1 MEQRKY
7 ISILGDDRSTFEGV
21 TPKIGSFYSP
31 SYVSYAGFATP
42 EGTWWMQLIHRLGG
56 QLLVNNSF
64 AGSHISCAGNYAA
77 CLPGRIRSLATEAA
91 APDLVL
97 VCTGLNDVAH
107 RVDLGAFRRDCR
119 DMVQKLAAQ
128 YPAAQIWVG
137 TITVGKPSQGPG
149 TWTPPP
155 WRTGQTTTP
164 CSASAWRRPALPS
177 TWRTSPPSTGATR
190 PSTAP
195 TPTGRAW
202 SPLPT
207 VGTRPWQGRCPQ
219 KAEDGPGRI
228 TAGVSSQ
235 FRNQMDK
242 RPAGTRPRAGWLFW
256 GKGCSPVHLPCA
268 SG

>member
-97 VCTGLNDVAH
+97 VCTGLNDVDH

-137 TITVGKPSQGPG
+137 TITVGKPSQGPWYLDPATLEDRAAYNDVLRQCVAEAGPSVHLADLTPIDGGYETVNG
-149 TWTPPP
+149 THPN
-155 WRTGQTTTP
+155 
-164 CSASAWRRPALPS
+164 
-177 TWRTSPPSTGATR
+177 
-190 PSTAP
+190 
-195 TPTGRAW
+195 RAGMV
-202 SPLPT
+202 T
-207 VGTRPWQGRCPQ
+207 F
-219 KAEDGPGRI
+219 ADGWYQ
-228 TAGVSSQ
+228 A
-235 FRNQMDK
+235 M
-242 RPAGTRPRAGWLFW
+242 AGTVPT
-256 GKGCSPVHLPCA
+256 KG
-268 SG
+268 

>member
-1 MEQRKY
+1 M
-7 ISILGDDRSTFEGV
+7 
-21 TPKIGSFYSP
+21 SP
-31 SYVSYAGFATP
+31 MRGLPPRRAPG
-42 EGTWWMQLIHRLGG
+42 GWLIHRLGG

-64 AGSHISCAGNYAA
+64 AGSHIAGNYAA

-137 TITVGKPSQGPG
+137 TITVGKPSQGPWYLDPAHPG
-149 TWTPPP
+149 
-155 WRTGQTTTP
+155 RTGQTTTT

-177 TWRTSPPSTGATR
+177 TWQTSPPIDGGYETVNGTHPNRAGMVTFADGWYQAMAG
-190 PSTAP
+190 TVP
-195 TPTGRAW
+195 TK
-202 SPLPT
+202 
-207 VGTRPWQGRCPQ
+207 

-228 TAGVSSQ
+228 AAGVSSQ

-242 RPAGTRPRAGWLFW
+242 RPAGTRPVPAGCFGEKDQPRASAL
-256 GKGCSPVHLPCA
+256 CQRVN
-268 SG
+268 

>member
-1 MEQRKY
+1 M
-7 ISILGDDRSTFEGV
+7 DAAD
-21 TPKIGSFYSP
+21 PP
-31 SYVSYAGFATP
+31 A
-42 EGTWWMQLIHRLGG
+42 GG

-119 DMVQKLAAQ
+119 EMVQKLAAQ

-137 TITVGKPSQGPG
+137 TITVGKPSQGPWYLDPATLEDRAAYNDVLRQCVAEAG
-149 TWTPPP
+149 PFRPPGGP
-155 WRTGQTTTP
+155 HP
-164 CSASAWRRPALPS
+164 HRR
-177 TWRTSPPSTGATR
+177 GATR

-207 VGTRPWQGRCPQ
+207 WLVPGHGRDGAHKRLRTARGESPQGFPRSSETRWTNGQPAR
-219 KAEDGPGRI
+219 DL
-228 TAGVSSQ
+228 V
-235 FRNQMDK
+235 
-242 RPAGTRPRAGWLFW
+242 PAGCFGEKDAKT
-256 GKGCSPVHLPCA
+256 VHLPCV

>member
-137 TITVGKPSQGPG
+137 TITVGKPSQGP
-149 TWTPPP
+149 WYLD
-155 WRTGQTTTP
+155 
-164 CSASAWRRPALPS
+164 PATLED
-177 TWRTSPPSTGATR
+177 RAASTGATR

-207 VGTRPWQGRCPQ
+207 VGTRPWQGQCPR

-228 TAGVSSQ
+228 AAGVSSQ
-235 FRNQMDK
+235 F
-242 RPAGTRPRAGWLFW
+242 
-256 GKGCSPVHLPCA
+256 
-268 SG
+268 

>member
-31 SYVSYAGFATP
+31 SYASYAGFATP

-137 TITVGKPSQGPG
+137 TITVGKPSQGPWVLG
-149 TWTPPP
+149 PRHP
-155 WRTGQTTTP
+155 G
-164 CSASAWRRPALPS
+164 
-177 TWRTSPPSTGATR
+177 
-190 PSTAP
+190 
-195 TPTGRAW
+195 
-202 SPLPT
+202 
-207 VGTRPWQGRCPQ
+207 
-219 KAEDGPGRI
+219 GPG
-228 TAGVSSQ
+228 GLQ
-235 FRNQMDK
+235 
-242 RPAGTRPRAGWLFW
+242 
-256 GKGCSPVHLPCA
+256 
-268 SG
+268 

>member
-56 QLLVNNSF
+56 QLLVNNS
-64 AGSHISCAGNYAA
+64 YAA

-107 RVDLGAFRRDCR
+107 RVDLGAFRRD
-119 DMVQKLAAQ
+119 MVQKLAAQ

-137 TITVGKPSQGPG
+137 TITVGKPSQGPWYLDPATLGDRADYNAVLRQCVAEAGPSVHLADLTPIDGGYETVNG
-149 TWTPPP
+149 THPN
-155 WRTGQTTTP
+155 
-164 CSASAWRRPALPS
+164 
-177 TWRTSPPSTGATR
+177 
-190 PSTAP
+190 
-195 TPTGRAW
+195 RAGMV
-202 SPLPT
+202 T
-207 VGTRPWQGRCPQ
+207 F
-219 KAEDGPGRI
+219 ADGWYQ
-228 TAGVSSQ
+228 A
-235 FRNQMDK
+235 M
-242 RPAGTRPRAGWLFW
+242 AGTVPT
-256 GKGCSPVHLPCA
+256 KG
-268 SG
+268 

>member
-155 WRTGQTTTP
+155 WRTGRPTMT
-164 CSASAWRRPALPS
+164 CSASVWQRPGLPS

-207 VGTRPWQGRCPQ
+207 VGTRPWQGRCPR

-228 TAGVSSQ
+228 AAGVSSQ
-235 FRNQMDK
+235 F
-242 RPAGTRPRAGWLFW
+242 
-256 GKGCSPVHLPCA
+256 
-268 SG
+268 

>member
-107 RVDLGAFRRDCR
+107 RGALGNGLYSAAKAALERASEALAQEVAAFGIRVMLVDLGAFRRDCR

-128 YPAAQIWVG
+128 YPDAQIWVE
-137 TITVGKPSQGPG
+137 TITVGKPSQGPWYLDPATLEDRAAYNDVLRQCVAEAGPSVHLADLTPIDGGYETVNG
-149 TWTPPP
+149 THPN
-155 WRTGQTTTP
+155 
-164 CSASAWRRPALPS
+164 
-177 TWRTSPPSTGATR
+177 
-190 PSTAP
+190 
-195 TPTGRAW
+195 RAGMV
-202 SPLPT
+202 T
-207 VGTRPWQGRCPQ
+207 F
-219 KAEDGPGRI
+219 ADGWYQ
-228 TAGVSSQ
+228 A
-235 FRNQMDK
+235 M
-242 RPAGTRPRAGWLFW
+242 AGTVPT
-256 GKGCSPVHLPCA
+256 KG
-268 SG
+268 